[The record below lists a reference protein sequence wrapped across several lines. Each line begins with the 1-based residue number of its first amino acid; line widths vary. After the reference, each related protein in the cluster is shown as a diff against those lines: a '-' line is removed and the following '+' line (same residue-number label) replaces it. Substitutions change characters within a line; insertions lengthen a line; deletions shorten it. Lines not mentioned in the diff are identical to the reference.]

1 MRRRTLDASLLLG
14 HAERQADEAKRLI
27 EELKGQLAKLTLE
40 HNGLEVDRLARVVR
54 LNGQRRELSQVQFDL
69 LVYLLLN
76 RGRML
81 AAEELLPI
89 FAKSTSH
96 NKNMVEFHI
105 FHLRRALWPELIRTV
120 KGQGYTIDPE
130 SEAAK

>member
-1 MRRRTLDASLLLG
+1 
-14 HAERQADEAKRLI
+14 
-27 EELKGQLAKLTLE
+27 
-40 HNGLEVDRLARVVR
+40 V
-54 LNGQRRELSQVQFDL
+54 QRRELSQVQFDL

-105 FHLRRALWPELIRTV
+105 FHLRRALWPGLIRTV
-120 KGQGYTIDPE
+120 KGQGYTIDLVSE
-130 SEAAK
+130 VNLAMEAAQRN